1 MQDEFSQLRHQ
12 HQTSNN
18 FARSAT
24 APRTY
29 YHFSEI
35 KNRKLQIQKESKTMV
50 LTLTDT
56 AASEVKKFLEAE
68 NVGTEGGLRVRV
80 VPGGCS
86 GFQYAMNVEETPQAN
101 DEVVESSGLRVFVD
115 MFSAQYLDNVQIDY
129 VNSVM
134 GSGFTFNNP
143 NATGGCGCGSSFTA

>member
-1 MQDEFSQLRHQ
+1 M
-12 HQTSNN
+12 T
-18 FARSAT
+18 
-24 APRTY
+24 
-29 YHFSEI
+29 
-35 KNRKLQIQKESKTMV
+35 

-68 NVGTEGGLRVRV
+68 SLGTDGGLRVRV

-86 GFQYAMNVEETPQAN
+86 GFQYAMNIEEAPQTTDEIVET
-101 DEVVESSGLRVFVD
+101 GLRVFVD
-115 MFSAQYLDNVQIDY
+115 MFSAQYLENVQIDY